1 MEKLMMW
8 SKMCITKVIN
18 LRTEDTTTTTT
29 TTTTKATEE
38 DLTEVDKETTSDEFR
53 NDTRI

>member
-1 MEKLMMW
+1 MMW

-18 LRTEDTTTTTT
+18 FWTEDTTTTT

-38 DLTEVDKETTSDEFR
+38 DLTEVDKEATSEEFR
-53 NDTRI
+53 KDTRI